1 MKKLVFVLAVALT
14 ACGGSSSVKMIEE
27 DSVLKN
33 FSIDTVKK
41 VDSIKKVDSCKK
53 CIVDTIKKS
62 K

>member
-14 ACGGSSSVKMIEE
+14 ACNSGSSVKIVDE

-41 VDSIKKVDSCKK
+41 VDSIKKVDSVKK
-53 CIVDTIKKS
+53 SVDTIKKS

>member
-14 ACGGSSSVKMIEE
+14 ACGGSSTTEAPKS
-27 DSVLKN
+27 DSL
-33 FSIDTVKK
+33 K
-41 VDSIKKVDSCKK
+41 VDSVKVIADSVKVDSCKK